1 MAVIAAQASFTGT
14 AIVSEFHD
22 NEAVMSSGIVGT
34 APSPVTRIGF
44 VGLGRMGLPMAAH
57 AAAGGF
63 QVTGWDVDETA
74 IADAAAAGCRPA
86 QSLSHCARNSQAIFI
101 IVPTDAD
108 FTAACSQENGIFH
121 NARPGTILCAC
132 SSLLP
137 ETASAMAAQAAGF
150 GLEFLDMPLTKG
162 VRAATSGT
170 MTILVGGKTE
180 ILDRLRPVLA
190 TFSEA
195 IHHVGGAGAGQVAKS
210 VNNILLWSGLESA
223 IEALTLGRAYG
234 LDVEA
239 LRRALLDCSADSWV
253 LRELRL
259 IQPTWP
265 AKDLANVAHMAKKM
279 RMDMP
284 LVDRLR
290 ELAEDTDQRE
300 RISELFQDQ

>member
-1 MAVIAAQASFTGT
+1 
-14 AIVSEFHD
+14 
-22 NEAVMSSGIVGT
+22 MSSGIVGI
-34 APSPVTRIGF
+34 APSPVTRVGF

-63 QVTGWDVDETA
+63 HVTGWDVDETA
-74 IADAAAAGCRPA
+74 IADAEAAGCRPA
-86 QSLSHCARNSQAIFI
+86 QSLSHCAQNSEAIFI
-101 IVPTDAD
+101 IVPTDDD
-108 FTAACSQENGIFH
+108 FTAVCSQANGIF
-121 NARPGTILCAC
+121 NSARPGTILCAC

-137 ETASAMAAQAAGF
+137 ETASAMAAQAAGL

-162 VRAATSGT
+162 VRAAASGT
-170 MTILVGGKTE
+170 MTILVGGKAE

-190 TFSEA
+190 TFSAA

-223 IEALTLGRAYG
+223 IEALALGRAYG
-234 LDVEA
+234 LDVET

-253 LRELRL
+253 LRELQQ

-265 AKDLANVAHMAKKM
+265 AKDLANVAHMARKM
-279 RMDMP
+279 RIDMP

-290 ELAEDTDQRE
+290 ELAQDTDQRQ
-300 RISELFQDQ
+300 RITELFQDQ